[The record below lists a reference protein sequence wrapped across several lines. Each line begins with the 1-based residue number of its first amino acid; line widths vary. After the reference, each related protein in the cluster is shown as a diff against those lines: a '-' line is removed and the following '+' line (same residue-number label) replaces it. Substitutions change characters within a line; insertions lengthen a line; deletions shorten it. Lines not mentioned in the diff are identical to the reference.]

1 MAANI
6 PSTSAL
12 LNDFQASV
20 MAENH
25 QTSPSNHL
33 PNPLVA
39 NHQDTFTDPF
49 ANSCPIDPSCPLFLH
64 NGDNPRIILVP
75 QPLQGEN
82 YNT

>member
-12 LNDFQASV
+12 PDDFQASV

-25 QTSPSNHL
+25 QTSPSNLL

-39 NHQDTFTDPF
+39 NH
-49 ANSCPIDPSCPLFLH
+49 
-64 NGDNPRIILVP
+64 
-75 QPLQGEN
+75 
-82 YNT
+82 

>member
-12 LNDFQASV
+12 PNDFQASV

-39 NHQDTFTDPF
+39 NHQNTFTDRF
-49 ANSCPIDPSCPLFLH
+49 ANSRPIDPSSSLFLH
-64 NGDNPRIILVP
+64 NGDNLGIILVP
-75 QPLQGEN
+75 QP
-82 YNT
+82 